1 MKKNYRKG
9 IMKIDNAVDEV
20 AKFKTESM
28 EEISR
33 LPYFE
38 KTAESTDNIVSAE
51 NDGVENSNVNQ

>member
-9 IMKIDNAVDEV
+9 IMKIDNVTDEV

-38 KTAESTDNIVSAE
+38 KTAESADNIVSAE
-51 NDGVENSNVNQ
+51 NDGVENSNIDQ